1 MRILIVEDNKPQLE
15 LLHKLLE
22 EEGFE
27 VAGCTDGASGLY
39 ELDTGAY
46 DLAVLDRMLP
56 ELDGVTLLRRH
67 RDNGGYTPVIMLT
80 ALSALGDRVA
90 GLDAGADDYLAKPF
104 APEELLARIRALLRR
119 PSAVKSTGFR
129 QGDVELFR
137 QRGVLKGPAGECT
150 ISGREAALLYLF
162 LSNPSAVLSR
172 ETILMRI
179 WGQNSD
185 VEERNI
191 DNFVYLIR
199 RRLSNVGSRIAI
211 RTVRGCGYRAAD
223 SVGCLPYRQRG
234 GGGVRHFLC
243 LDPQPVRKQ
252 PLHRFSAGIG
262 IRFDSVGTGRQY
274 QH

>member
-15 LLHKLLE
+15 LLIKLLE

-27 VAGCTDGASGLY
+27 VSGCADGAAGLY

-67 RDNGGYTPVIMLT
+67 REAGGYTPVIMLT
-80 ALSALGDRVA
+80 ALSSLGDRVT

-137 QRGVLKGPAGECT
+137 QKGILKGPAGECT
-150 ISGREAALLYLF
+150 VSGREAALLYLF
-162 LSNPSAVLSR
+162 LSNPGTVLSR

-179 WGQNSD
+179 WGQDSE

-199 RRLSNVGSRIAI
+199 RRLTNVGSRIAI
-211 RTVRGCGYRAAD
+211 RTVRGCGYRAEVEDA
-223 SVGCLPYRQRG
+223 
-234 GGGVRHFLC
+234 
-243 LDPQPVRKQ
+243 
-252 PLHRFSAGIG
+252 
-262 IRFDSVGTGRQY
+262 
-274 QH
+274 

>member
-1 MRILIVEDNKPQLE
+1 MRILIVEDMKPQLE
-15 LLHKLLE
+15 LLIELLE
-22 EEGFE
+22 REGFE
-27 VAGCTDGASGLY
+27 VTGCTDGASGLY

-56 ELDGVTLLRRH
+56 ELDGVTMLRRH

-119 PSAVKSTGFR
+119 PAAVKSTGFR

-137 QRGVLKGPAGECT
+137 QKGTLKGPAGECT

-162 LSNPSAVLSR
+162 LSNPGTVLSR
-172 ETILMRI
+172 ENILVRI

-199 RRLSNVGSRIAI
+199 RRLSNVGSCIAI
-211 RTVRGCGYRAAD
+211 RTVRGCGYRAEVENA
-223 SVGCLPYRQRG
+223 
-234 GGGVRHFLC
+234 
-243 LDPQPVRKQ
+243 
-252 PLHRFSAGIG
+252 
-262 IRFDSVGTGRQY
+262 
-274 QH
+274 

>member
-27 VAGCTDGASGLY
+27 VTGCEDGMTGLY

-56 ELDGVTLLRRH
+56 ELDGVSLLRRH

-80 ALSALGDRVA
+80 ALSSLGDRVA

-119 PSAVKSTGFR
+119 PAAVKSTGFR

-150 ISGREAALLYLF
+150 VSNREAALLYLF
-162 LSNPSAVLSR
+162 LSNSGTVFSR
-172 ETILMRI
+172 ETILIRI

-211 RTVRGCGYRAAD
+211 RTVRGCGYQAEVEDA
-223 SVGCLPYRQRG
+223 
-234 GGGVRHFLC
+234 
-243 LDPQPVRKQ
+243 
-252 PLHRFSAGIG
+252 
-262 IRFDSVGTGRQY
+262 
-274 QH
+274 

>member
-27 VAGCTDGASGLY
+27 VTGCEDGMTGLY

-56 ELDGVTLLRRH
+56 ELDGVSLLRRH

-119 PSAVKSTGFR
+119 PAAVKSTGFR

-150 ISGREAALLYLF
+150 VSNREAALLYLF
-162 LSNPSAVLSR
+162 LNLLSIPHLR
-172 ETILMRI
+172 PVAAAAYGADGNAASHI
-179 WGQNSD
+179 GQP
-185 VEERNI
+185 
-191 DNFVYLIR
+191 
-199 RRLSNVGSRIAI
+199 
-211 RTVRGCGYRAAD
+211 AAD
-223 SVGCLPYRQRG
+223 QIDEIVDVPLLHITVLAP
-234 GGGVRHFLC
+234 
-243 LDPQPVRKQ
+243 DPHEDGFTV
-252 PLHRFSAGIG
+252 
-262 IRFDSVGTGRQY
+262 
-274 QH
+274 

>member
-15 LLHKLLE
+15 LLIKLLE

-27 VAGCTDGASGLY
+27 VSSCTDGAAGLY

-56 ELDGVTLLRRH
+56 ELDGVALLRRH
-67 RDNGGYTPVIMLT
+67 REAGGYTPVIMLT
-80 ALSALGDRVA
+80 ALSSLGDRVT

-137 QRGVLKGPAGECT
+137 QKGILKGPAGECT
-150 ISGREAALLYLF
+150 VSGREAALLYLF
-162 LSNPSAVLSR
+162 LNNPGQVFSR

-179 WGQNSD
+179 WGQDSE

-199 RRLSNVGSRIAI
+199 RRLTNVGSRIAI
-211 RTVRGCGYRAAD
+211 RTVRGCGYRAEVDDA
-223 SVGCLPYRQRG
+223 
-234 GGGVRHFLC
+234 
-243 LDPQPVRKQ
+243 
-252 PLHRFSAGIG
+252 
-262 IRFDSVGTGRQY
+262 
-274 QH
+274 

>member
-1 MRILIVEDNKPQLE
+1 MMRILIVEDNKPQLE

-27 VAGCTDGASGLY
+27 VTGCEDGMTGLY

-56 ELDGVTLLRRH
+56 ELDGVSLLRRH

-80 ALSALGDRVA
+80 ALSSLGDRVA

-119 PSAVKSTGFR
+119 PAAVKSTGFR

-150 ISGREAALLYLF
+150 VSNREAALLYLF
-162 LSNPSAVLSR
+162 LSNSGAVLSR
-172 ETILMRI
+172 ETILLRI
-179 WGQNSD
+179 WGQGSD

-199 RRLSNVGSRIAI
+199 RRLSNVGSHITI
-211 RTVRGCGYRAAD
+211 RTVRGCGYRAEVEDA
-223 SVGCLPYRQRG
+223 
-234 GGGVRHFLC
+234 
-243 LDPQPVRKQ
+243 
-252 PLHRFSAGIG
+252 
-262 IRFDSVGTGRQY
+262 
-274 QH
+274 

>member
-15 LLHKLLE
+15 LLIKLLE

-27 VAGCTDGASGLY
+27 VSGCTDGAAGLY

-56 ELDGVTLLRRH
+56 ELDGVALLRRH
-67 RDNGGYTPVIMLT
+67 REAGGYTPVIMLT
-80 ALSALGDRVA
+80 ALSSLGDRVT

-137 QRGVLKGPAGECT
+137 QKGILKGPVGECT
-150 ISGREAALLYLF
+150 VSNREAALLYLF
-162 LSNPSAVLSR
+162 LSNPGAVLSR

-179 WGQNSD
+179 WGQDSE

-199 RRLSNVGSRIAI
+199 RRLTNVGSRIAI
-211 RTVRGCGYRAAD
+211 RTVRGCGYRAEVDDA
-223 SVGCLPYRQRG
+223 
-234 GGGVRHFLC
+234 
-243 LDPQPVRKQ
+243 
-252 PLHRFSAGIG
+252 
-262 IRFDSVGTGRQY
+262 
-274 QH
+274 

>member
-27 VAGCTDGASGLY
+27 VTGCTDGASGLY

-137 QRGVLKGPAGECT
+137 QKGVLKGPSGECT
-150 ISGREAALLYLF
+150 VSNREAALLYLF
-162 LSNPSAVLSR
+162 LSNPGAVLSR

-211 RTVRGCGYRAAD
+211 RTVRGCGYRAEVEDA
-223 SVGCLPYRQRG
+223 
-234 GGGVRHFLC
+234 
-243 LDPQPVRKQ
+243 
-252 PLHRFSAGIG
+252 
-262 IRFDSVGTGRQY
+262 
-274 QH
+274 